1 MIAIFH
7 ILRLEIPQTHA
18 LAGVRGAVQLHQSF
32 ESFVFP
38 VDPLDSPSSRILYSR
53 NPPQISQLI
62 KR

>member
-18 LAGVRGAVQLHQSF
+18 LAGVRGADAQLHQSF

-38 VDPLDSPSSRILYSR
+38 VDPLDSPVLT
-53 NPPQISQLI
+53 NLV
-62 KR
+62 